1 MKRSSILFTVYLFAI
16 FTCLSGFTTTN
27 SPSLRITAN
36 EEFSGDWTAWSIWY
50 TGNCF
55 SGISY
60 RYRERTTS
68 IAEKNQVQVEI
79 KNNYK
84 KGISISHRV
93 TTDPNANAI
102 YRFDLKPGESH
113 VTEEYVLKNKKMY
126 VLMDKLRF
134 AGDSYGDSY
143 RPCDQ

>member
-1 MKRSSILFTVYLFAI
+1 MKRSILFTICLLAI
-16 FTCLSGFTTTN
+16 FTCVSGFSTTDN
-27 SPSLRITAN
+27 PSLKTTAN
-36 EEFSGDWTAWSIWY
+36 SEFSGDWTAWSIWY
-50 TGNCF
+50 TSSCF
-55 SGISY
+55 SGVSY

-113 VTEEYVLKNKKMY
+113 ITEEYVLKNKKIH

-134 AGDSYGDSY
+134 AGDSYGDPY
-143 RPCDQ
+143 RPCDR